1 MAANDVVLCVE
12 METDEMDVP
21 LDLETLPIRA
31 IPPSQDHVFY
41 PQVSNELKPFKGQ
54 EFKTWEEAHVF
65 YTKYASAA
73 GFVIGSS
80 RRSRKTNEFIR
91 KEFFC
96 NRQGNGPRELTGNE
110 KRIRGVVREDCKA
123 RMIVGRVK
131 TGGFVVNIFDECH
144 NHPMTSPE
152 MRHLVKSNRGHTK
165 AQKLLW
171 QQLSM
176 VNIPTHRQFDILGVQ
191 AGGFQYI
198 GCTQQDLYNLERDK
212 RKETKGH
219 DGEMLHDYFQLEQ
232 EKDSGFYFTIK
243 ADAENKITHCFWAD
257 ALSRQSYKVY
267 GDVIIFD
274 TTYQTNRYGLIFA
287 PLMGINNHGQTIVFG
302 AAFLSDETADSFVW
316 LLKEFLMAMPGGPPK
331 MIITDQDLAMEKA
344 ISEILPDTFHRYC
357 SWHILRKFS
366 EKLDAIKCRDYY
378 EDFRNCIYSSENG
391 EEFDSKWR
399 SVLAKSGLSGHSWLQ
414 SIY

>member
-1 MAANDVVLCVE
+1 MAANDMVLCVE

-73 GFVIGSS
+73 GFVVRIGSS

-96 NRQGNGPRELTGNE
+96 NRQGNGPRELTGDE

-176 VNIPTHRQFDILGVQ
+176 VNIPTH
-191 AGGFQYI
+191 
-198 GCTQQDLYNLERDK
+198 
-212 RKETKGH
+212 
-219 DGEMLHDYFQLEQ
+219 
-232 EKDSGFYFTIK
+232 
-243 ADAENKITHCFWAD
+243 
-257 ALSRQSYKVY
+257 
-267 GDVIIFD
+267 
-274 TTYQTNRYGLIFA
+274 
-287 PLMGINNHGQTIVFG
+287 
-302 AAFLSDETADSFVW
+302 
-316 LLKEFLMAMPGGPPK
+316 
-331 MIITDQDLAMEKA
+331 
-344 ISEILPDTFHRYC
+344 
-357 SWHILRKFS
+357 
-366 EKLDAIKCRDYY
+366 
-378 EDFRNCIYSSENG
+378 
-391 EEFDSKWR
+391 
-399 SVLAKSGLSGHSWLQ
+399 
-414 SIY
+414 